1 MDALTHRLRVRL
13 SPSNFDKLSDAAR
26 KPKESRSL
34 IIDRALKAYFSYE
47 LEDKR
52 DANIIARLDLLSRHD
67 ARHTRDLNLVTETM
81 SLFVLYYLTMTPE
94 IQDADKQA
102 LADEGVLKFKLFVN
116 RLGGYMKGGGR
127 TLFRALED
135 ILVGDEDFFTK
146 EEIERFA
153 KAKLGQRKSV
163 QSKAPKSG
171 VRNVN

>member
-1 MDALTHRLRVRL
+1 MA
-13 SPSNFDKLSDAAR
+13 
-26 KPKESRSL
+26 
-34 IIDRALKAYFSYE
+34 
-47 LEDKR
+47 
-52 DANIIARLDLLSRHD
+52 RHD
-67 ARHTRDLNLVTETM
+67 ARHTRDLNLATETF

-94 IQDADKQA
+94 LQDDDKQD

-135 ILVGDEDFFTK
+135 IMVGDEDFFTK

-153 KAKLGQRKSV
+153 RAKLA
-163 QSKAPKSG
+163 QSKASKAG